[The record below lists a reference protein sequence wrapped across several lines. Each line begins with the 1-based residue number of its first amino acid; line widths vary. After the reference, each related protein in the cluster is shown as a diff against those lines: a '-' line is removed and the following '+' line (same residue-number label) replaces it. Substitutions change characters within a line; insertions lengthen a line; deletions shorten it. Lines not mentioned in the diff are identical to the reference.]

1 MKITDISLQARN
13 NNRVNVSIDGVYSFS
28 LDIAQVTDLN
38 LKVGRELSD
47 GELEELQEESQFGK
61 LYARAMEYCLARP
74 RSVKE
79 LRDYLWRKTRPTK
92 KRSPK
97 TGEITE
103 RPGVKPEITERVLAW
118 LIEKQ
123 YLDDEKFARFWL
135 EHRFLQKGT
144 SVRRLKLEL
153 AQKGIDRETI
163 EQLVSENI
171 RSDDEEL
178 RKIIAKKRHKYA
190 GDRQKFVQYL
200 VRQGFSYDDV
210 VSALNDVEEVNS

>member
-92 KRSPK
+92 KRSLK

-103 RPGVKPEITERVLAW
+103 RPGVKPEITERVLAR

-190 GDRQKFVQYL
+190 GDQQKFMAYL
-200 VRQGFSYDDV
+200 ARQGFSYDDV